1 MKRLTLYID
10 KWYIIGAVCT
20 DGIPH
25 LICPSNKED
34 RFWLYFYEDVINDE
48 VVYGKENQS
57 HYCNNEPHYYGDVFS
72 LITDK
77 TNSFVRYGRKQD
89 IHQIF
94 KASGIIQKIK
104 DAVGESKNEKIET
117 LVSGRYFENIF

>member
-1 MKRLTLYID
+1 MFLGYTNQKSIQAIVENMKRLTLYID

-57 HYCNNEPHYYGDVFS
+57 HYRNNE
-72 LITDK
+72 
-77 TNSFVRYGRKQD
+77 
-89 IHQIF
+89 
-94 KASGIIQKIK
+94 
-104 DAVGESKNEKIET
+104 
-117 LVSGRYFENIF
+117 

>member
-57 HYCNNEPHYYGDVFS
+57 HYRNNEPHYYGDVFS

-104 DAVGESKNEKIET
+104 CMIG
-117 LVSGRYFENIF
+117 